1 MVSVAAQTIKDHEK
15 PYYMSGVPATKKKS
29 AIQEYT
35 QLRNLEYTELIP
47 LPDNAGFV
55 DEDGKIWPP
64 LSTKQQALVNTYFE
78 GMTNAEKAMRAGVK
92 HKRYGLTNFDGAG
105 GLPYLKSPVFKNA
118 ILNLRIERDNARNLT
133 RENYMDEVYEM
144 QQRATREKKLT
155 TAAKLLELRG
165 KMAGFFD
172 NKGDEGPKEH
182 TESSKVAE
190 EIKAM
195 MDEIKA
201 LKNEKVV
208 SDQ

>member
-1 MVSVAAQTIKDHEK
+1 
-15 PYYMSGVPATKKKS
+15 
-29 AIQEYT
+29 
-35 QLRNLEYTELIP
+35 
-47 LPDNAGFV
+47 
-55 DEDGKIWPP
+55 
-64 LSTKQQALVNTYFE
+64 
-78 GMTNAEKAMRAGVK
+78 
-92 HKRYGLTNFDGAG
+92 
-105 GLPYLKSPVFKNA
+105 
-118 ILNLRIERDNARNLT
+118 
-133 RENYMDEVYEM
+133 MDEVYEM

-165 KMAGFFD
+165 KMAGFFY
-172 NKGDEGPKEH
+172 NKGEEGPKEH